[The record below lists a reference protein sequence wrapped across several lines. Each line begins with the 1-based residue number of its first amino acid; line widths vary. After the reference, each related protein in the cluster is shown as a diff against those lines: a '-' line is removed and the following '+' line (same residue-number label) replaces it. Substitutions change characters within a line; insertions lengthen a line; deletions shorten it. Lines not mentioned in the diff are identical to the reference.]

1 MMRYRL
7 LDTTRAYAL
16 EMSIDDS
23 EAADL
28 AVRHATYYRRW
39 LEQAGTD
46 WSTLSTGVERAPHFA
61 GLNNVR
67 AALEWCFGV
76 NDNDEIGVGLAAAA
90 APVFLTMSLLPE
102 CHRWSER
109 AILTLDDA
117 TRGGAE
123 EMNLQACLGIS
134 SMHMLGQS
142 DAARMALDRSL
153 AIAEQHGDVLSQAGL
168 LGVLHMFH
176 FRGGD
181 FNTALHHARRCRAV
195 AGTIEDP
202 AATALAH
209 SILGRSLHLM
219 GDHSG
224 ARVEL
229 EASLR
234 NWLRTRRTTIYLA
247 YDRHYRAGVALAR
260 TLWLQGYPAQAV
272 EHAHEAIRGA
282 ERMDHPASL
291 AVVLAWAASVF
302 LWTGDLR
309 SAEEHVNACI
319 SLAESCSLGPL
330 MAVGRG
336 RQGELAIRRGN
347 ASDGFEDLRASL
359 ANIHAA
365 RYELLTTEFNISLAQ
380 GLAAIRRLAE
390 AITLINETI
399 QRVRTNGDALYVPEL
414 LRVKGGLLL
423 SMPRPGVEDAEK
435 CFMQSLEL
443 SRRQGARAWELR
455 TAVDL
460 ATLLADQGRR
470 ENGRELLRPVFE
482 QFVEGWDTAD
492 LKAAERVLSNLG

>member
-1 MMRYRL
+1 MRRAWHWIEALRL
-7 LDTTRAYAL
+7 PKNT
-16 EMSIDDS
+16 
-23 EAADL
+23 
-28 AVRHATYYRRW
+28 ATSSARPGY
-39 LEQAGTD
+39 
-46 WSTLSTGVERAPHFA
+46 
-61 GLNNVR
+61 
-67 AALEWCFGV
+67 
-76 NDNDEIGVGLAAAA
+76 
-90 APVFLTMSLLPE
+90 
-102 CHRWSER
+102 
-109 AILTLDDA
+109 
-117 TRGGAE
+117 
-123 EMNLQACLGIS
+123 LG
-134 SMHMLGQS
+134 M
-142 DAARMALDRSL
+142 
-153 AIAEQHGDVLSQAGL
+153 
-168 LGVLHMFH
+168 LHMFH

-291 AVVLAWAASVF
+291 AVVWAWAASVF

-380 GLAAIRRLAE
+380 ALAAIRRLAE

-399 QRVRTNGDALYVPEL
+399 QRVRTNGDALYV
-414 LRVKGGLLL
+414 
-423 SMPRPGVEDAEK
+423 SYCA
-435 CFMQSLEL
+435 
-443 SRRQGARAWELR
+443 
-455 TAVDL
+455 
-460 ATLLADQGRR
+460 
-470 ENGRELLRPVFE
+470 
-482 QFVEGWDTAD
+482 
-492 LKAAERVLSNLG
+492 